1 MKFHTKMAQFI
12 LAGTIVIGSGKALA
26 DGDAL
31 KGEQVFKKCIA
42 CHSVKEA
49 KNKVGPHLIGIVGRP
64 IASVPDFKYS
74 DDMKAY
80 AIAAMSWNVEKLNAY
95 LESPKAVVA
104 KTKMAFPGLKKEDE
118 RADLIAYLKT
128 IP

>member
-1 MKFHTKMAQFI
+1 MKFHTEMAQFI
-12 LAGTIVIGSGKALA
+12 LAGTIVIGYGQALA

-74 DDMKAY
+74 DAMKAY
-80 AIAAMSWNVEKLNAY
+80 ATAAMSWDEENLNTY
-95 LESPKAVVA
+95 FENPRAVVA
-104 KTKMAFPGLKKEDE
+104 KTKMAFTGLKKEDE